1 MNFLGGASV
10 KDIVFFVLLFVFVFV
25 VGWQK
30 RTIEKLE
37 NDLLVERAN
46 IAVLDAQRSMLS
58 AEIEAQNQA
67 ISKMRIDQEV
77 AQKEL
82 PKVLERAKEKYSPK
96 ETKNEAQELA
106 EINRLLNSF
115 NRP

>member
-1 MNFLGGASV
+1 M
-10 KDIVFFVLLFVFVFV
+10 KDIIFFVLLFVFIFV
-25 VGWQK
+25 VDWQK

-37 NDLLVERAN
+37 NDLLIERAN

-58 AEIEAQNQA
+58 AEIEAQNRA

-82 PKVLERAKEKYSPK
+82 PKALERAKEKYSPK
-96 ETKNEAQELA
+96 ETKNEAQELD